1 VLFQNVSLIVVRTGV
16 CVCWEG
22 GGPIE
27 RFAASHTSPSH
38 TSKSQESPQ
47 ASKQASKYIHLTSI
61 STVSVSNPDPSQ
73 DQLPFSCG
81 PMPSVDTIRR
91 WS

>member
-22 GGPIE
+22 GKLNGLQQATRAPAT
-27 RFAASHTSPSH
+27 RARA
-38 TSKSQESPQ
+38 KSLR
-47 ASKQASKYIHLTSI
+47 KQASKYIHLTSI